1 MNVPTALE
9 VQMNAMI
16 RRALPALVAL
26 SAGGGHVRAQA
37 PAAASAMTLE
47 QAVRYALAHHP
58 AVAGA
63 LARIDGA
70 RASRDLAAAARIPT
84 LDAAAMVGGATGNV
98 TAGSFFPMSGVPGS
112 SGPVGTTSLGGAAW
126 TTTAALVSTVPL
138 TGFVRANRLTSAR
151 AAAEHAAESGAEA
164 VRLDVAYTAAAA
176 YLRAMAA
183 AAAQRATEAGVRRAR
198 TLLTRTDAL
207 VTQQLRPGADLSRA
221 RAELADAERDEANA
235 ERQRAIAEAQLAEAL
250 GSTTPVAAMDTA
262 VVAAAPLLASS
273 ADHPLIAEA
282 KDAEV
287 AAIRER
293 DVAALGWWP
302 RLDVVGALWARGSGI
317 AVNGVVAPSMH
328 DGLNP
333 AVPNW
338 ALGLSVSWPL
348 LGFPAISAES
358 RRTDAAVAMANAS
371 ERAVENAVSSARRAA
386 DADAAGAAMVA
397 QRSKVAL
404 DAARIAL
411 DQAAARYDAG
421 LSSVADVA
429 DAQRLLARAEAADAV
444 AGIESLAAQLGVARA
459 GGNLQAL
466 LALTKPG
473 SAR

>member
-1 MNVPTALE
+1 
-9 VQMNAMI
+9 MNAFL
-16 RRALPALVAL
+16 RRSLISIVAL
-26 SAGGGHVRAQA
+26 TAAGTILPAQA
-37 PAAASAMTLE
+37 PAAPAAMTLE
-47 QAVRYALAHHP
+47 QAVRYALVHHP

-70 RASRDLAAAARIPT
+70 RASRELAAAARIPT
-84 LDAAAMVGGATGNV
+84 LDVAAMVGGATGNV
-98 TAGSFFPMSGVPGS
+98 PAGSFFPMSGVPGS
-112 SGPVGTTSLGGAAW
+112 SGPVGTTGLGNAAW

-151 AAAEHAAESGAEA
+151 TAAEHAAESGADA
-164 VRLDVAYTAAAA
+164 VRLEVAYTAAAA

-183 AAAQRATEAGVRRAR
+183 AAAQRATGAGVRRAR

-250 GSTTPVAAMDTA
+250 GSTTPVAASDTA
-262 VVAAAPLLASS
+262 VAAATPLQASS

-287 AAIRER
+287 AAIRDR

-371 ERAVENAVSSARRAA
+371 ERAVENAVSSARLAA
-386 DADAAGAAMVA
+386 DADAAGAAVVA
-397 QRSKVAL
+397 QRARVAL

-444 AGIESLAAQLGVARA
+444 AGIESLSAQLGVARA

>member
-1 MNVPTALE
+1 MNVFF
-9 VQMNAMI
+9 
-16 RRALPALVAL
+16 RRALIVIAALTP
-26 SAGGGHVRAQA
+26 GGGIAQA
-37 PAAASAMTLE
+37 QTPAAPTAMTLE

-70 RASRDLAAAARIPT
+70 RAARDLAAAARIPT

-151 AAAEHAAESGAEA
+151 AAAEHAAESGADA
-164 VRLDVAYTAAAA
+164 IRLDVAYTAAAA

-207 VTQQLRPGADLSRA
+207 VAQQLRPGADLSRA

-235 ERQRAIAEAQLAEAL
+235 QRQRAIAEAQLAEAV
-250 GSTTPVAAMDTA
+250 GSATPVAAMDTA
-262 VVAAAPLLASS
+262 VAAASPPLPASS

-358 RRTDAAVAMANAS
+358 RRTDAAVAMANAG
-371 ERAVENAVSSARRAA
+371 ERAVENVVSSARRAA
-386 DADAAGAAMVA
+386 DADAAGAAVVA
-397 QRSKVAL
+397 QRARVAL

-473 SAR
+473 NAR

>member
-16 RRALPALVAL
+16 RRALPALVVL

-151 AAAEHAAESGAEA
+151 AAAEHAAESGADA

-250 GSTTPVAAMDTA
+250 GSTTPVAAMDTT

>member
-151 AAAEHAAESGAEA
+151 AAAEHAAESGADA

>member
-1 MNVPTALE
+1 
-9 VQMNAMI
+9 
-16 RRALPALVAL
+16 
-26 SAGGGHVRAQA
+26 
-37 PAAASAMTLE
+37 
-47 QAVRYALAHHP
+47 
-58 AVAGA
+58 
-63 LARIDGA
+63 
-70 RASRDLAAAARIPT
+70 
-84 LDAAAMVGGATGNV
+84 
-98 TAGSFFPMSGVPGS
+98 
-112 SGPVGTTSLGGAAW
+112 
-126 TTTAALVSTVPL
+126 
-138 TGFVRANRLTSAR
+138 
-151 AAAEHAAESGAEA
+151 
-164 VRLDVAYTAAAA
+164 
-176 YLRAMAA
+176 
-183 AAAQRATEAGVRRAR
+183 VRRAR
-198 TLLTRTDAL
+198 TLLTSTDAL

-250 GSTTPVAAMDTA
+250 GSTTPVAASDTA
-262 VVAAAPLLASS
+262 VAAATPLRASS

-287 AAIRER
+287 AAIRDR

-333 AVPNW
+333 AAPNW

-371 ERAVENAVSSARRAA
+371 ERAVENAVSSARLAA
-386 DADAAGAAMVA
+386 DADAAGAAVVA
-397 QRSKVAL
+397 QRARVAL

-444 AGIESLAAQLGVARA
+444 AGIESLSAQLGVARA

>member
-1 MNVPTALE
+1 MNLPTALE

-37 PAAASAMTLE
+37 PAAAMTLE

-70 RASRDLAAAARIPT
+70 RASRELAAAARIPT
-84 LDAAAMVGGATGNV
+84 LDVAAMVGGATGNV

-112 SGPVGTTSLGGAAW
+112 SGPVGTTGLGNAAW

-151 AAAEHAAESGAEA
+151 AAAEHAAESGADA

-262 VVAAAPLLASS
+262 VSATSPLPASS

>member
-70 RASRDLAAAARIPT
+70 RAARDLAAAARIPT
-84 LDAAAMVGGATGNV
+84 LDSAAMVGGATGNV

-151 AAAEHAAESGAEA
+151 AAAEHAAESGADA

-235 ERQRAIAEAQLAEAL
+235 QRQRAIAEAQLAEAV
-250 GSTTPVAAMDTA
+250 GSATPVAAMDTA
-262 VVAAAPLLASS
+262 VVAASPLPASS

-302 RLDVVGALWARGSGI
+302 RLDVIGALWARGSGI

-358 RRTDAAVAMANAS
+358 RRTDAVVAMANAS

>member
-26 SAGGGHVRAQA
+26 SAGAGHVRAQA

-151 AAAEHAAESGAEA
+151 AAAEHAAESGADA
-164 VRLDVAYTAAAA
+164 IRLDVAYTAAAA

-207 VTQQLRPGADLSRA
+207 VAQQLRPGADLSRA

-235 ERQRAIAEAQLAEAL
+235 QRQRAIAEAQLAEAV
-250 GSTTPVAAMDTA
+250 GSATPVAAMDTA
-262 VVAAAPLLASS
+262 VAAASPLPASS

-302 RLDVVGALWARGSGI
+302 RLDVIGALWARGSGI

-404 DAARIAL
+404 DAARVAL

>member
-70 RASRDLAAAARIPT
+70 RASRDLATAARIPT

-151 AAAEHAAESGAEA
+151 AAAEHAAESGADA

-235 ERQRAIAEAQLAEAL
+235 ERQRAIAKAQLAEAL

>member
-151 AAAEHAAESGAEA
+151 AAAEHAAESGADA

-235 ERQRAIAEAQLAEAL
+235 ERQRAIAKAQLAEAL

>member
-235 ERQRAIAEAQLAEAL
+235 QRQRAIAEAQLAEAL
-250 GSTTPVAAMDTA
+250 GSATPVAAMDTA
-262 VVAAAPLLASS
+262 GAAATPLPASS

-317 AVNGVVAPSMH
+317 AVNGVVAPSMR

-404 DAARIAL
+404 EAARIAL

-459 GGNLQAL
+459 RGNLQAL

>member
-26 SAGGGHVRAQA
+26 SAGAGHGRAQA
-37 PAAASAMTLE
+37 PAAASAMTLG

-151 AAAEHAAESGAEA
+151 AAAEHAAESGADA

-235 ERQRAIAEAQLAEAL
+235 QRQRAIAEAQLAEAL
-250 GSTTPVAAMDTA
+250 GSVTPVAAMDTA
-262 VVAAAPLLASS
+262 VAAASPLPASS

-358 RRTDAAVAMANAS
+358 RRTDAAVAMANAG

-459 GGNLQAL
+459 GGNLRAL

-473 SAR
+473 SAP

>member
-126 TTTAALVSTVPL
+126 TTTAALISTVPL

-151 AAAEHAAESGAEA
+151 AAAEHAAESGADA

-235 ERQRAIAEAQLAEAL
+235 ERQRAIAEAQLAEAV
-250 GSTTPVAAMDTA
+250 GSATPVAAMDTA
-262 VVAAAPLLASS
+262 VAAAAPLPASS

-317 AVNGVVAPSMH
+317 AVNGVVPPSMH